1 MATFITRRKAITA
14 LGGAAVSWAF
24 AARAQQTPMSV
35 IGFLGTRAAGED
47 PQLLDAFRQG
57 LKQAGYVEGQNLA
70 IEYRWAEGRYD
81 RLPELAAD
89 LVSRKVVAITA
100 NGVAAQAAKAASAT
114 IPVIFVAGF
123 DPVAVGLVASL
134 SRPEGNVTGV
144 SILDVELGPKRLELL
159 HELVPTATRVA
170 VLVNP
175 KDSARAEIISREMQA
190 AADSLHLQLHTL
202 DASNDA
208 DLDAAFSK
216 CVQLGAGG
224 LVVGG
229 EPFFNSRTEQLGA
242 LSIRHAVPAIYQ
254 FRRFAAAGGLVSY
267 GTDLIEPYRLIGA
280 YTGRVL
286 NGEKPGNL
294 PVQRATKVEMI
305 INLKTAK
312 ALGLSI
318 PLDLTGRADELI
330 E

>member
-1 MATFITRRKAITA
+1 MRRREFIAG
-14 LGGAAVSWAF
+14 LGSAAAWPVV
-24 AARAQQTPMSV
+24 ARAQQPAMPV
-35 IGFLGTRAAGED
+35 IGFLNGGSPGGYAPYVA
-47 PQLLDAFRQG
+47 AFRQG
-57 LKQAGYVEGQNLA
+57 LKEIGYVEGRNLA

-89 LVSRKVVAITA
+89 LVSRKVAAIAA

-134 SRPEGNVTGV
+134 SRPEANVTGV

-159 HELVPTATRVA
+159 HELVPTATKIA

-175 KDSARAEIISREMQA
+175 KDSARADFISREMQA
-190 AADSLHLQLHTL
+190 AAAALGLQLHIL
-202 DASNDA
+202 NASNDS
-208 DLDAAFSK
+208 DLEAAFTG

-224 LVVGG
+224 LVIGG
-229 EPFFNSRTEQLGA
+229 EPFFNSRTELLGA

-254 FRRFAAAGGLVSY
+254 FRTFAAAGGLVSY
-267 GTDLIEPYRLIGA
+267 GTGLVEPYRLVGA

-286 NGEKPGNL
+286 KGEKPGDL
-294 PVQRATKVEMI
+294 PVQLATKVEMI

-312 ALGLSI
+312 ALGLSV